1 MTHPPVRDDGRID
14 VTVTYLQMTAPPQH
28 PPRSAPAGMKLALMR
43 AEKPTVSFYRYLY
56 NTVGEPWLWGD
67 RRRLNDEALARII
80 TDERVEIYVLYVAG
94 VPAGFAELDRRV
106 AGEIELAYFGLI
118 PDFLGRGLGP
128 YLLDQ
133 VIAIAWSHQTKALV
147 RAHVH
152 PRSSQGRGY
161 LSAGG
166 LRPLSSGDTKR
177 ARPQGRRGDLTGE
190 LER

>member
-133 VIAIAWSHQTKALV
+133 VIAIAWSHKPKRLFVHTCTLDHPKAV
-147 RAHVH
+147 VTYQQAGFVPYRQETRNEPDPRADGVI
-152 PRSSQGRGY
+152 
-161 LSAGG
+161 
-166 LRPLSSGDTKR
+166 
-177 ARPQGRRGDLTGE
+177 
-190 LER
+190 